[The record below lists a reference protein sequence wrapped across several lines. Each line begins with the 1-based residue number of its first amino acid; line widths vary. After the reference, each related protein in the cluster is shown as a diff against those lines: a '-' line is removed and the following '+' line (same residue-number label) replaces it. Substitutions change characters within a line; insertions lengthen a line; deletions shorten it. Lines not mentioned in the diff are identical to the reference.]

1 MATMKNKQ
9 TARKMTIDAEK
20 LNDILDIVHTQNQQQ
35 KDEMERM
42 NHKYKE
48 AVKQIATLG
57 VENHKLKE
65 SKHSYL
71 QMGLSLKEENEKL
84 KKEVKELKEEY
95 EDDMLS
101 YETLIGDIT
110 EHQDYQELIDEHEF
124 EMDKLEEKNKELL
137 EVFKYYWSGG
147 VLGKEHS
154 ELRPAEWQQE
164 LEEAQK

>member
-1 MATMKNKQ
+1 MKNKQ

-48 AVKQIATLG
+48 AVKQ
-57 VENHKLKE
+57 NHKYKE
-65 SKHSYL
+65 AII
-71 QMGLSLKEENEKL
+71 MGTMLAKQIGILDEENEKL
-84 KKEVKELKEEY
+84 KKEIKEQKEES